1 MALRRTPRQTFTK
14 MKIFRYTF
22 KICLSILV
30 AIAASSCGKKEKI
43 PVVIISTE
51 YGDMT
56 LTLSDKTPKHTANF
70 IKHVKAGLYDSLT
83 FHRVVYNLIIQT
95 GDPSTRS
102 KNPKKIEDN
111 TLIPAEFHE
120 DLFHK
125 KGALAAARHDNPA
138 KASDP
143 TQFYIVHGKKLKD
156 KDLNIAEGQMGRYIP
171 KEQREVYK
179 EIGGVPHLDQN
190 YTVFGEVID
199 GLNVIDVIA
208 SSKVNERE
216 IPLKDIILT
225 VRLDTISR

>member
-1 MALRRTPRQTFTK
+1 
-14 MKIFRYTF
+14 MKIYRGIL
-22 KICLSILV
+22 KIFLLLV
-30 AIAASSCGKKEKI
+30 VTVVISSCGKKEKT

-56 LTLSDKTPKHTANF
+56 LVLSDKSPKHTANF
-70 IKHVKAGLYDSLT
+70 VKNIKAGLYDSIT
-83 FHRVVYNLIIQT
+83 FHRVVYNLIIQA
-95 GDPSTRS
+95 GDPNTRV

-120 DLFHK
+120 ELFHK
-125 KGALAAARHDNPA
+125 KGALAAARHDNP
-138 KASDP
+138 KKSSDP

-199 GLNVIDVIA
+199 GLNVIDIIA

-216 IPLKDIILT
+216 VPLKDIILT
-225 VRLDTISR
+225 VRLDTISL

>member
-1 MALRRTPRQTFTK
+1 MT
-14 MKIFRYTF
+14 IFSNTTCKTLLLILF
-22 KICLSILV
+22 IFSIL
-30 AIAASSCGKKEKI
+30 SCGKKERI

-56 LTLSDKTPKHTANF
+56 LVLSDKTPKHTANF
-70 IKHVKAGLYDSLT
+70 VKNIKAGLYDSIT
-83 FHRVVYNLIIQT
+83 FHRVVYNLIIQA

-138 KASDP
+138 KSSDP
-143 TQFYIVHGKKLKD
+143 TQFYIVHGKKLTD

-171 KEQREVYK
+171 KDQREEYK
-179 EIGGVPHLDQN
+179 KVGGVPHLDQY

-199 GLNVIDVIA
+199 GLNVIDVVA